1 MVGAG
6 AIAGTLAGGH
16 GNARSPIEVDD
27 APAIV
32 AQPVARASILPAVP
46 AVTAEGGSPE
56 ASPATV
62 VATRFPGD
70 WHGTTQAGPAAA
82 ASPVMA
88 YAAESRRS
96 APAPQ
101 AEAEPS
107 FQLASADTN
116 PPMPKR
122 MVRPAQPKSAV
133 LFNDAQLASIHSRLR
148 LTRDQE
154 QYWPQVEQALRAISW
169 RLATQQDS
177 RRPVRGSQA
186 QMIDPNSPEVQ
197 RLKSAAIPLIMSMR
211 EDQKQQVRQLA
222 HTMGLTQV
230 ASMF

>member
-6 AIAGTLAGGH
+6 AIAGALAGGH
-16 GNARSPIEVDD
+16 SNARSPIEVDD

-46 AVTAEGGSPE
+46 AVTAERGSPE

-62 VATRFPGD
+62 VAMRFPGN
-70 WHGTTQAGPAAA
+70 WHGAIQAQPAAV

-88 YAAESRRS
+88 YAAESARS
-96 APAPQ
+96 APAP
-101 AEAEPS
+101 EAEPS